1 MRSALSAV
9 LLAASLLAPLEALDH
24 QVQRWVQDARRP
36 GSERVMRAATDLGK
50 PVIVASALVVVAV
63 LDRAHGWAVLRDA
76 AVALVPTNLAVEGL
90 KRATDRTRPDGSH
103 SRSNASFPS
112 SHAANAFAIAWVL
125 ARRWR
130 RAGWGLFLSAA
141 VVAFSR
147 VYLNRHFM
155 SDVVV
160 GAALGMLCGWLA
172 TRHGARWWPVRGDDV
187 ARAPAGRSG

>member
-1 MRSALSAV
+1 MKGALSAV
-9 LLAASLLAPLEALDH
+9 LLTASLLTPIDQLDH

-36 GSERVMRAATDLGK
+36 GGERVMRAATDLGK
-50 PVIVASALVVVAV
+50 PVIVASALVLVAV
-63 LDRAHGWAVLRDA
+63 LDRARGWTVLRDA
-76 AVALVPTNLAVEGL
+76 VVALVPTNLAVEGL

-130 RAGWGLFLSAA
+130 RASGGLFVSAA
-141 VVAFSR
+141 LVAFSR

-160 GAALGMLCGWLA
+160 GAALGMVCAWLA
-172 TRHGARWWPVRGDDV
+172 TRLGPRRWPVRGDV
-187 ARAPAGRSG
+187 VTRAPAGRSG